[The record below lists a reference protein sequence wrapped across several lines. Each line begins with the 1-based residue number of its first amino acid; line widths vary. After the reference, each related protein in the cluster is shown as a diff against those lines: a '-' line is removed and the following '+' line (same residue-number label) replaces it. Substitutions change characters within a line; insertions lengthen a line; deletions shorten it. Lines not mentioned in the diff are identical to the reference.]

1 MANDKEDETDSGVP
15 EAPMLEET
23 ENPVSDEAEGQVA
36 ADLSESESEESES
49 TESESTESESTAS
62 ESTASESAD
71 SAVQEVADAESES
84 ADPEQELSES
94 APEDD
99 VDSGLASDSSA
110 NDLAPEEDADAVI
123 DTVMEGQGENSDRIE
138 IEGGGSISDGTV
150 NLKINGVDVG
160 PLTHIKQ
167 ILESTSQQI
176 DNARKLIYVTSGI
189 TGFVLVIS
197 ILFYIVLSMQ
207 LSQKTDELDRVII
220 AVAKRGIQLGDGIE
234 KLVGVQDQLL
244 SIEGQQSLII
254 SDLEMLKLNTQK
266 HSKDLS
272 GLGTVIGGEIQ
283 AKGDEIMEFSESQKA
298 IVLGELKTLGE
309 MKNQL
314 AVLKNVENNQKA
326 IRKNLLDDKSVA
338 ADIQQKVSDLYI
350 IRKAEL
356 AESYKLTENY
366 NK

>member
-1 MANDKEDETDSGVP
+1 MANDKEDQTDNGVA
-15 EAPMLEET
+15 EESVSEEET
-23 ENPVSDEAEGQVA
+23 QQSVSDEDGVVDDSNEIEATDSVS
-36 ADLSESESEESES
+36 DSD
-49 TESESTESESTAS
+49 STA
-62 ESTASESAD
+62 EEDASVE
-71 SAVQEVADAESES
+71 EPAESGDTS
-84 ADPEQELSES
+84 S
-94 APEDD
+94 APEAEDD
-99 VDSGLASDSSA
+99 AGDSLASDVSGDEEASEA
-110 NDLAPEEDADAVI
+110 VNLATAS
-123 DTVMEGQGENSDRIE
+123 DTSTEHQPQNSDRVE

-150 NLKINGVDVG
+150 SLKINGVNVG

-167 ILESTSQQI
+167 ILESTTQQI

-189 TGFVLVIS
+189 TGFVLVVS

-234 KLVGVQDQLL
+234 KLVDVQDQLL

-254 SDLEMLKLNTQK
+254 SDLEVLKSSTQT
-266 HSKDLS
+266 HTRDIS
-272 GLGTVIGGEIQ
+272 GLGAAIGREIQ
-283 AKGDEIMEFSESQKA
+283 AKGDDILKLSEAQKQS
-298 IVLGELKTLGE
+298 VLGELKTLGK

-314 AVLKNVENNQKA
+314 AVLKQVENNQRA
-326 IRKNLLDDKSVA
+326 IKNSMTEDKTIA

-366 NK
+366 KLTGNDDK